1 MPSTPGMKPGGYY
14 DSHSDTQGAAIDA
27 FLPWLV
33 DAVDDLPVPPAGGP
47 PLTLLDLGSSQGKN
61 AIRAMRGLV
70 EAIRR
75 RTDSLAWAL
84 FSDLSTN
91 DFNRL
96 FANLFPHGPGSPPL
110 LGEGV
115 FTAAVAGSAYGP
127 IVPPASLHVATSFN
141 MIGWLDALPDARLP
155 RYILATGPSAR
166 GDRSAVTDEEREP
179 FRRQAASDLRRFY
192 LARAGE
198 LVPGGKLLVQV
209 FGRDEARDRS
219 ASDGIYDVLSD
230 ALLDLVDDGT
240 LPATVYE
247 DLVFPLYF
255 RTAGELVEP
264 IEADAALASA
274 FRVDR
279 AETVETPVP
288 FNAERERDGDLGE
301 WARRF
306 TGFLRAFTEP
316 VVAAAI
322 PANLAADEIL
332 ANLYRRVEARLEE
345 DPARYEFRFISVG
358 VLLTRTPA
366 PPG

>member
-1 MPSTPGMKPGGYY
+1 MPSTPGMKPGGFY
-14 DSHSDTQGAAIDA
+14 DSHSDAQGAAIDA

-33 DAVDDLPVPPAGGP
+33 DAIDELPVPPAGGP

-75 RTDSLAWAL
+75 RTDTPVWVL
-84 FSDLSTN
+84 FSDLPTN

-96 FANLFPHGPGSPPL
+96 FANLFPHGPGSPPAI
-110 LGEGV
+110 GDGV
-115 FTAAVAGSAYGP
+115 FAAAIAGSAYGP
-127 IVPPASLHVATSFN
+127 IVPPASLYAATSFN
-141 MIGWLDALPDARLP
+141 MIGWLDSLPHARPP

-166 GDRSAVTDEEREP
+166 GDRSVVTDEEREP

-192 LARAGE
+192 RARAE
-198 LVPGGKLLVQV
+198 EIVPGGKLLVQV

-230 ALLDLVDDGT
+230 ALLDLVDDGI
-240 LPATVYE
+240 LPAEVYE
-247 DLVFPLYF
+247 NLIFPLYF

-264 IEADAALASA
+264 IESEPDLASA
-274 FRVDR
+274 FRIDR

-288 FNAERERDGDLGE
+288 FNAELEREGDVGE

-316 VVAAAI
+316 IVAAAI
-322 PANLAADEIL
+322 PANLAADEIV
-332 ANLYRRVEARLEE
+332 AKLYRRVEARLAE

-366 PPG
+366 SPK

>member
-1 MPSTPGMKPGGYY
+1 MPSTSGMKPGGFY

-33 DAVDDLPVPPAGGP
+33 EAIGELPIPPTGGP

-61 AIRAMRGLV
+61 AIRAMRGLA

-75 RTDSLAWAL
+75 RTESPAWVL
-84 FSDLSTN
+84 FSDLPTN

-96 FANLFPHGPGSPPL
+96 FANLFPHGPGSTPA

-115 FTAAVAGSAYGP
+115 FAAAVAGSAYGL

-141 MIGWLDALPDARLP
+141 MIGWLDALPHARLP
-155 RYILATGPSAR
+155 RYLLATGPSAR

-192 LARAGE
+192 RARAGE
-198 LVPGGKLLVQV
+198 LVPDGKLLIQV
-209 FGRDEARDRS
+209 FGRDEANDRS
-219 ASDGIYDVLSD
+219 ASDGIYDVLSA

-240 LPATVYE
+240 LPAEVYE
-247 DLVFPLYF
+247 DLIFPLYF
-255 RTAGELVEP
+255 RTTRELVEP
-264 IEADAALASA
+264 IESEPDLASA

-288 FNAERERDGDLGE
+288 FNAELERDGGHGE

-322 PANLAADEIL
+322 PTNLAAEEIL
-332 ANLYRRVEARLEE
+332 ASLYRRVETRLEE
-345 DPARYEFRFISVG
+345 DPDRYEFRFISVG
-358 VLLTRTPA
+358 ALLTRL
-366 PPG
+366 G

>member
-1 MPSTPGMKPGGYY
+1 MPSTPGMKAGGFY
-14 DSHSDTQGAAIDA
+14 DSHSDAQGAAIDA

-33 DAVDDLPVPPAGGP
+33 DVVDELPLPPVGGSL
-47 PLTLLDLGSSQGKN
+47 LTLLDLGSSQGKN

-70 EAIRR
+70 ETIRR
-75 RTDSLAWAL
+75 RTDAPAWVV
-84 FSDLSTN
+84 FSDLPTN

-96 FANLFPHGPGSPPL
+96 FANLFPHGSGSPPP

-115 FTAAVAGSAYGP
+115 FAAAVAGSAYGP
-127 IVPPASLHVATSFN
+127 IVPAASLHAATSFN
-141 MIGWLDALPDARLP
+141 MIGWLDALPPARLP
-155 RYILATGPSAR
+155 RYILATGPSMR

-192 LARAGE
+192 RARAGE

-209 FGRDEARDRS
+209 FGRDEASDRS
-219 ASDGIYDVLSD
+219 ASDGIYDVVSD
-230 ALLDLVDDGT
+230 ALLDLVDDGI
-240 LPATVYE
+240 LPAKVYE
-247 DLVFPLYF
+247 DLIFPLDF
-255 RTAGELVEP
+255 RTVGELVEP
-264 IEADAALASA
+264 IESEPDLASA

-288 FNAERERDGDLGE
+288 FNAELERDGDIGE

-306 TGFLRAFTEP
+306 TRFLRAFTEP

-332 ANLYRRVEARLEE
+332 ANVYRRVEARLEE

-358 VLLTRTPA
+358 VLLTRTSA